1 LLEALFGAL
10 ATVHDL
16 KRYNCLFTVHKR
28 FNKKADLMNTL
39 SADHDND
46 AVRSDETGA
55 YRSGV
60 AARLAGLPVE
70 TLRVWERR
78 YGVTA
83 PQRSARGQRLYS
95 SAQVRRLSLIKQLVD
110 QGHPIGAM
118 AHLPLEQLQHL
129 AEPLDSDSG
138 TGGPIRVA
146 VVGAGLARQLTAGGR
161 ALLTLDVRHSCARL
175 EEAPTALRGVAIDV
189 LLIEVSELDDAAL
202 PLLAAARLASG
213 TPAVVLLYRFCAS
226 ATIRHLRALG
236 CLVARAPSDMAEV
249 ALLCQV
255 AFPARRAHLAVPA
268 RLPAAPRGAA
278 VAPRRLDERALAAL
292 AAASNNVM
300 CECPRHLADILLMIG
315 SFERYSTQCG
325 ARNPGDAA
333 LHQDLGQA
341 AAQARMLLEG
351 ALERLARAEGLPL
364 PDGLA

>member
-1 LLEALFGAL
+1 
-10 ATVHDL
+10 
-16 KRYNCLFTVHKR
+16 
-28 FNKKADLMNTL
+28 MNEL
-39 SADHDND
+39 SADHDT
-46 AVRSDETGA
+46 VRTDDTGA

-78 YGVTA
+78 YGVST

-129 AEPLDSDSG
+129 AEPLEAD
-138 TGGPIRVA
+138 TGASGPIRVA
-146 VVGAGLARQLTAGGR
+146 VVGAGLARQLLAGGR
-161 ALLTLDVRHSCARL
+161 ALTTLDVLHSCARL
-175 EEAPTALRGVAIDV
+175 EEAPTALRGVHVDV
-189 LLIEVSELDDAAL
+189 LLIELSELDDSAL
-202 PLLAAARLASG
+202 PLVAAARLASG

-236 CLVARAPSDMAEV
+236 CLVARAPSDMTEV

-255 AFPARRAHLAVPA
+255 AFPARRAQA
-268 RLPAAPRGAA
+268 AAPSRASAEPRGEVVA
-278 VAPRRLDERALAAL
+278 VAPRRLDDQALAAL
-292 AAASNNVM
+292 AAASNSVM

-315 SFERYSTQCG
+315 SFERYSTQCE
-325 ARNPGDAA
+325 ARNPADAA
-333 LHQDLGQA
+333 LHHDLGQA
-341 AAQARMLLEG
+341 AAQARTLLES
-351 ALERLARAEGLPL
+351 ALVRLARAEGLPL
-364 PDGLA
+364 PQGLA